1 MGLGVKAGKI
11 AEGMQVLDHR
21 GTALGRVDAIAI
33 DRLRVMRRGVHGLEE
48 HWLPLASVEWVDH
61 AVHLHQGDA
70 GSGAVERPPRKWR
83 RHALMG
89 LAGVV
94 ALGMIGV
101 VAASEMRGDEVEPA
115 SAASGVALPGGHTID
130 VAPGSVAEDLQRFLA
145 SPAPAP
151 RLFTLRALE
160 FDEGK
165 VAMPPGAAGEVK
177 DLARILAA
185 YPKARVEVVGYA
197 DVPKNV
203 AVAVDVQAAAE
214 TGRRRAAALAEA
226 LIAAGVSGK
235 AVVAV
240 SGNDPV
246 YLDSLTP
253 APKDGDDRHPDLIV
267 TRK

>member
-1 MGLGVKAGKI
+1 
-11 AEGMQVLDHR
+11 MQVLDHR
-21 GTALGRVDAIAI
+21 GTALGRVDAIDV

-70 GSGAVERPPRKWR
+70 GSGEGTKPARKWR
-83 RHALMG
+83 RQALMAIAG
-89 LAGVV
+89 LAAVGLVGV
-94 ALGMIGV
+94 M
-101 VAASEMRGDEVEPA
+101 AASAMRGDDDEPGRGA
-115 SAASGVALPGGHTID
+115 TGVALPGGGTVD
-130 VAPGSVAEDLQRFLA
+130 VAPGSAAEDLQRFLA

-151 RLFTLRALE
+151 RLFILRALA

-165 VAMPPGAAGEVK
+165 VAIPAGAAGEVR

-185 YPKARVEVVGYA
+185 YPKAGIEVVGYA

-203 AVAVDVQAAAE
+203 AVAVDVQGAAE
-214 TGRRRAAALAEA
+214 IGRRRAAALAEA
-226 LIAAGVSGK
+226 LIAAGVPGK

-240 SGNDPV
+240 SGNDPL

-253 APKDGDDRHPDLIV
+253 APKDADDRHPDLIV